1 MRQFVTL
8 VLVSLI
14 ALFGSVV
21 ITPPAEAI
29 SCISADNVTALGPGG
44 CDLGGLNFSS
54 FAVSAV
60 GLTGAKIFLGGFSA
74 VNGAHTN
81 LAFQMVHEPSP
92 ANLAD
97 ILFTYIVKTLSGVP
111 ELIGVDLF
119 NGGQNVTI
127 QERVCGSPFNNVI
140 CQTGLLAEYAV
151 QGNSMASA
159 TFPAAVSTLFV
170 RKDIHLLSDSF
181 ISEFTNS
188 HELAPVPEPA
198 TLLLLGST
206 FAALGMAVR
215 RRVARTGG

>member
-1 MRQFVTL
+1 MGQFVTL

-21 ITPPAEAI
+21 IAPPAEAI
-29 SCISADNVTALGPGG
+29 SCVSADNVTALGPGG

-60 GLTGAKIFLGGFSA
+60 GLTGAKIFLGDFSA
-74 VNGAHTN
+74 VKGAHTN

-97 ILFTYIVKTLSGVP
+97 ILFTYTVKTLSGLPGLV
-111 ELIGVDLF
+111 GVDLF

-127 QERVCGSPFNNVI
+127 QERVCGSPFDNDIV
-140 CQTGLLAEYAV
+140 CQAGLLAEYAV
-151 QGNSMASA
+151 PGNSMASA
-159 TFPAAVSTLFV
+159 TFPAASTLFI

-206 FAALGMAVR
+206 FAAVGMAVR
-215 RRVARTGG
+215 RRVARKAG